1 MILKQIDLQNF
12 RLHKNTSL
20 KFSDNLNLIV
30 GGNGQGK
37 TSILEAIYYL
47 CTSKNLNS
55 SADNEV
61 VSFGLSKFQINGK
74 FEDLSNHETAVF
86 YETEKNK
93 KIFYLDDK
101 QIFNLSS
108 VIGKFPVVSLIQ
120 NDHAITQGGPAD
132 RRRFVDATIS
142 LASSTYL
149 GILLEYNRKLRQRS
163 SILSQLKETR
173 NHILYQQLDL
183 WTETLITTGAEI
195 IKHRTKFVNE
205 FNFFLKE
212 AYGNIIENLEDPLI
226 VYQTDSKIINDSAA
240 ESLRQEFNKFRDDEL
255 RRGVNL
261 VGPHRD
267 DFIFFINNLEL
278 KKFGSQGQ
286 HKTFQIALKFGQFFF
301 IKEKLGRTPIFLMDD
316 VFGELDTTRAMQI
329 SGYLSKI
336 GQAFIT
342 ATDFVKTETLGIKEE
357 KKIIKVNNGTVSYA
371 S

>member
-1 MILKQIDLQNF
+1 MILNQIDLQNF

-20 KFSDNLNLIV
+20 NFSNNLNVIV

-47 CTSKNLNS
+47 CTTKNLNS
-55 SADNEV
+55 AYEYEV
-61 VSFGLSKFQINGK
+61 VSFGETKFQISGK
-74 FEDLSNHETAVF
+74 FEDLSNHEAGIF

-93 KIFYLDDK
+93 KIFFLDDK
-101 QIFNLSS
+101 QIFNASS
-108 VIGKFPVVSLIQ
+108 IIGKFPVVSLIQ
-120 NDHAITQGGPAD
+120 NDHAITQGAPAD
-132 RRRFVDATIS
+132 RRRFVDSVIS
-142 LASSTYL
+142 TASHTYL
-149 GILLEYNRKLRQRS
+149 HVLLEYNRKLRQRS
-163 SILSQLKETR
+163 SLLSQLKETK
-173 NHILYQQLDL
+173 NQNLYQQLDL
-183 WTETLITTGAEI
+183 WTESLITTGAEI

-212 AYGNIIENLEDPLI
+212 AYGNIVEYLEEPLIIYHSNSQTASDNAEENLRL
-226 VYQTDSKIINDSAA
+226 
-240 ESLRQEFNKFRDDEL
+240 EFNTFREDEL

-267 DFIFFINNLEL
+267 EFTFLINNLEL
-278 KKFGSQGQ
+278 KRFGSQGQ

-316 VFGELDTTRAMQI
+316 IFGELDTTRAMQI
-329 SGYLSKI
+329 SNYLSKI

-342 ATDFVKTETLGIKEE
+342 TTDFIKTETLGIRED
-357 KKIIKVNNGTVSYA
+357 KKLIKVNNGTVSYA